1 MARLSKKNIISGATG
16 SLVFRNLDGK
26 QILQSH
32 PGKIRQTQQTVAS
45 ASEFSQCS
53 RWAKHL
59 RIRLHS
65 FLAGQT
71 DSYMYRR
78 LTGSFYNALLEN
90 THLPKGQRTPLNA
103 SMKALEGFEFNSHSP
118 FKEYFLP
125 EITVVMDSERQVQV
139 TIPELE
145 PKSQM
150 QFPKKVSQAELVI
163 YACAT
168 KFELSL
174 PLPDAFF
181 MLPINQYDTSL
192 PETTW
197 TSPALPEG
205 YFVIVA
211 AKLLY
216 YEENQFMGKK
226 YSNSEVLNPSRIL
239 FCGV

>member
-1 MARLSKKNIISGATG
+1 MARLSKKNIISGTTG
-16 SLVFRNLDGK
+16 NLVFRNLDGK

-32 PGKIRQTQQTVAS
+32 PGKIRQTQQTAAS
-45 ASEFSQCS
+45 GSEFRQCS

-90 THLPKGQRTPLNA
+90 THLPKGQRTPLNVN
-103 SMKALEGFEFNSHSP
+103 MKALEGFEFNSHSS
-118 FKEYFLP
+118 FREYFLP
-125 EITVVMDSERQVQV
+125 EITVVMDSNRQVQV

-150 QFPKKVSQAELVI
+150 QFPKKVSQAELVV
-163 YACAT
+163 YVCAT
-168 KFELSL
+168 RFELNL
-174 PLPDAFF
+174 PQPDAFF
-181 MLPINQYDTSL
+181 ILPINRHTAVQ

-197 TSPALPEG
+197 TSPTLPEG
-205 YFVIVA
+205 YFIMVA

-226 YSNSEVLNPSRIL
+226 YSNSEILNPSRIL
-239 FCGV
+239 FCGI